1 MKNLAILGTRTE
13 LDNSNAENHKKT
25 EDYLLAA
32 EAHHFKA
39 ARYLNEG
46 SYEKAAE
53 SALLAK
59 EYLGLA
65 SEAKREDIVTKE
77 NNQVKKML

>member
-1 MKNLAILGTRTE
+1 MIASA
-13 LDNSNAENHKKT
+13 NSNAENHKKT

-39 ARYLNEG
+39 ARYLDEG

-65 SEAKREDIVTKE
+65 SETKREDIVIKE
-77 NNQVKKML
+77 NNQTKR